1 MFSDSSKENSS
12 SDVVNFKML
21 LNIFF
26 EQKKVILVVFSFF
39 LVLSFIYIFFANNVY
54 RSDITFIQSENLADK
69 NNQDIFS
76 GFPIGGLLGLESSSR
91 NEDISISVL
100 ESKIFLYKFLREEN
114 LLIKLYEDEWSEDS
128 NSWID
133 EEPSMEDSYNEFR
146 DRINLTKNLKTGIHT
161 LSVSWKDP
169 VYSSYLSNKLIE
181 SLNSYTS
188 EKAIKRSE
196 RNLKFLE
203 NELVN
208 TKNKTTSDLI
218 SKLIESSLSEKML
231 ASNNEEFT
239 FEVIDPA
246 IPSERPYSP
255 KKLLIVSISSILG
268 IFFGIIASLVL
279 FFLKTENK

>member
-161 LSVSWKDP
+161 LAVSWKDP

-188 EKAIKRSE
+188 EKAIKRSIIL
-196 RNLKFLE
+196 NLEKAL
-203 NELVN
+203 
-208 TKNKTTSDLI
+208 KCCI
-218 SKLIESSLSEKML
+218 SP
-231 ASNNEEFT
+231 F
-239 FEVIDPA
+239 
-246 IPSERPYSP
+246 
-255 KKLLIVSISSILG
+255 
-268 IFFGIIASLVL
+268 
-279 FFLKTENK
+279 